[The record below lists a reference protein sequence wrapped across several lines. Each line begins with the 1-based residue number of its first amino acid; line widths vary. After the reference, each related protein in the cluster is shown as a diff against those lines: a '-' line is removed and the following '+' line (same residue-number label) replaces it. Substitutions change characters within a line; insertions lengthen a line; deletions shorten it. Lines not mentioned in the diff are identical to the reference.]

1 MKQSSINKG
10 RRLILAWLLVL
21 VFISSPFADAFR
33 SSATATPPDVVPLD
47 LPAKQMRIL
56 PKTQPE
62 ELRKAEAIST
72 IQGDGQHSTVRRKV
86 TYDLGLGKNKPVIN
100 KRAEETKPT
109 DVSPDPA
116 QFMIQHDA
124 VNKLPSPLDAASK
137 SDAHSKSAR
146 KNLPKVNHRRHSED
160 VLHIRD
166 FPAVRKNDQNDHR
179 NDEKTSHPTIGRTTT
194 FPGATEAKLDVNTVW
209 VEMMLHNERN
219 KMLAQAS

>member
-1 MKQSSINKG
+1 MKQSSINKA
-10 RRLILAWLLVL
+10 RSLMLAWLLVL
-21 VFISSPFADAFR
+21 AFISSPFADAFR

-62 ELRKAEAIST
+62 EFRKADIGNT
-72 IQGDGQHSTVRRKV
+72 KHGDGQSSTVRRKV

-100 KRAEETKPT
+100 KRADETKAT

-124 VNKLPSPLDAASK
+124 VNKIPSPLDSTSK
-137 SDAHSKSAR
+137 SNNQSKAAR
-146 KNLPKVNHRRHSED
+146 KKLPKVNHRRHSED

-166 FPAVRKNDQNDHR
+166 FPTFRNDQNDHR
-179 NDEKTSHPTIGRTTT
+179 NDEKTQHPIIGRRTTST
-194 FPGATEAKLDVNTVW
+194 GATVAKLDVNTVW

-219 KMLAQAS
+219 KMLAQSS